1 MQRNDNREHAAA
13 IEYMLRTM
21 LPPEPYRAAL
31 EAARVSL
38 LREDTAHSAAKRTA
52 NDWPYCPKCG
62 APYVGLPTES
72 AEVRNI
78 VPACSC
84 HRAPVWG
91 ARPAANDWIVTVQ
104 EPNDNAIGRL
114 AKLMGPIAGKAG
126 IGA

>member
-1 MQRNDNREHAAA
+1 
-13 IEYMLRTM
+13 MLRTM

-38 LREDTAHSAAKRTA
+38 LRDDTAHSAAKRTA
-52 NDWPYCPKCG
+52 NDWPYCSKCG
-62 APYVGLPTES
+62 MPYVGLPTES
-72 AEVRNI
+72 AEVRDI

-104 EPNDNAIGRL
+104 EPSDNAIGRL
-114 AKLMGPIAGKAG
+114 AKLGPFAGKAG